1 MPMPTT
7 RETDQF
13 MSAVNAMRKTGD
25 LNRVYRK
32 VAKSIGID
40 PGQVQELISMEAPAH
55 RKPRGKLRRDASK
68 AEVSALPTKPYSS
81 FQAALKKAI

>member
-1 MPMPTT
+1 MPTT
-7 RETDQF
+7 RETSQF
-13 MSAVNAMRKTGD
+13 ADAFNALRKKGD

-40 PGQVQELISMEAPAH
+40 PGQVQELISMKAPVH
-55 RKPRGKLRRDASK
+55 RKSPGKLRRDASK